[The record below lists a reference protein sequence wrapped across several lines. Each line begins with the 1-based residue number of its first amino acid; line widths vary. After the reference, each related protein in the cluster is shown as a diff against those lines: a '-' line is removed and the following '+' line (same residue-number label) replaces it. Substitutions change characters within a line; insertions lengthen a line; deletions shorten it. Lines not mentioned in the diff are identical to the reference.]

1 MVVEALTRKTDNRAS
16 TSMIFH
22 GPLSLKIPK
31 NQVVSKKSKSVLQQ
45 AYFEFLFAEGG
56 QIVTNIF
63 CFFFSGRGR
72 VYGFNSSHDKS
83 VNLK

>member
-1 MVVEALTRKTDNRAS
+1 
-16 TSMIFH
+16 MIFH
-22 GPLSLKIPK
+22 GPLSLRIPK

-45 AYFEFLFAEGG
+45 AYFEFLFAEGGG

-83 VNLK
+83 VKSEIMTFHAAAAIIPK